1 MKATMYAAVG
11 AALGFVVIW
20 MLVGRD
26 TLVFAQ
32 RQQVY
37 EATGELIALPMQID
51 NTRQQL
57 TVIEPRTHVMSVYHL
72 DLATGSVTLK
82 SVRNLSW
89 DLQLDEYNGIKP
101 LPREI
106 RANANSMIRTQRPRG
121 AES

>member
-1 MKATMYAAVG
+1 MKATLYGVLG
-11 AALGFVVIW
+11 AAFGLAVVW
-20 MLVGRD
+20 MLVGGEAF
-26 TLVFAQ
+26 VFAQ

-37 EATGELIALPMQID
+37 EASSELIALPAQID

-57 TVIEPRTHVMSVYHL
+57 TVIDPRTHVLSVYHL

-89 DLQLDEYNGIKP
+89 DLQLDEFNGNKP

-106 RANANSMIRTQRPRG
+106 RSQLQAR
-121 AES
+121 